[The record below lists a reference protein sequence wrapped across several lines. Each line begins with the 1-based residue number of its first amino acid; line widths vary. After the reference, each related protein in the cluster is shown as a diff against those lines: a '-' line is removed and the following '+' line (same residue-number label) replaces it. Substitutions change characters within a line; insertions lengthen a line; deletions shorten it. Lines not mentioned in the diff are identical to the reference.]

1 MKRFFRNNSL
11 SIVVFTLFIVI
22 LIGHIVAGVR
32 NYNQEQQDHQQ
43 PQVSYVEYVGSGDF
57 IESVFENWESEF
69 LQMGM
74 YVILTVFLVQKGS
87 AESKKLRGQE
97 PEDRKPK
104 HSNSENA
111 PWAVRRG
118 GAILKIYEHS
128 LSLVFILLFLLSFW
142 LHAYGGAQTT
152 SEENQLHGQPPVS
165 TIEYM
170 GTSKFWF
177 ESFQNWQ
184 SEFLAVGAI
193 VFLSIYLR
201 EKGSPESKQV
211 NSPHSHTGNS

>member
-1 MKRFFRNNSL
+1 MKRFLRNNSL
-11 SIVVFTLFIVI
+11 SIVVFSLFFVI
-22 LIGHIVAGVR
+22 LVGMAIVGQK
-32 NYNQEQQDHQQ
+32 NYNQEQQDHNQQ
-43 PQVSYVEYVGSGDF
+43 QVNFVEYVGTGSF
-57 IESVFENWESEF
+57 IEGVFENWESEF

-87 AESKKLRGQE
+87 AESKKLRGEE

-104 HSNSENA
+104 HTNSKNA
-111 PWAVRRG
+111 PWAVRKG
-118 GAILKIYEHS
+118 GVVLKVYEHS
-128 LSLVFILLFLLSFW
+128 LSLAFIVLFLLSFW

-152 SEENQLHGQPPVS
+152 SEVNQTHGQPSIS

-170 GTSKFWF
+170 GTSKFWY